1 MRFPAIL
8 PLSEHLG
15 LLGSAPMRTALIFL
29 MTMLSGWT
37 LPGAERAFDFGGTNT
52 LPAKSQPAG
61 FRSTVAG
68 QGRPGDWKVILEAV
82 PSVLAPLSPQ
92 APVTGRRPVLAQ
104 LARDRTDEHF
114 PMLVY
119 DEEVFGDFTLT
130 TRFKIVEGVAE
141 QMAGLAFRWQDERN
155 YYYVRASALGG
166 NFAFFKVVD
175 GARSAPI
182 AVKMPIEKGVWH
194 ELTVECKGTR
204 IRSTFN
210 GREVLPNLDDK
221 SFNSGKFGF
230 WTKSD
235 SVSYFTDTRIIYQ
248 PRETL
253 AQTLVNDAM
262 KLHPRLLGL
271 QILAPISAQPDAPL
285 QVVAS
290 KDAGE
295 IGQPGPPGTD
305 QVLTGK
311 GFLYAKNGDSVTV
324 VLALRDWNGDKVAAV
339 KVLMRTFPGQTE
351 KNAVIRATPIV
362 KSMEPRVES
371 VKVLVQ

>member
-1 MRFPAIL
+1 
-8 PLSEHLG
+8 
-15 LLGSAPMRTALIFL
+15 MRTPLIFL

-37 LPGAERAFDFGGTNT
+37 LLGAERTFDFGRTNAPT
-52 LPAKSQPAG
+52 TNGLPAG
-61 FRSTVAG
+61 FRSIVAG
-68 QGRPGDWKVILEAV
+68 QGQPGDWKVILEAV
-82 PSVLAPLSPQ
+82 PSVLTPLSPN
-92 APVTGRRPVLAQ
+92 APVTGKRPVLAQ
-104 LARDRTDEHF
+104 LGRDQTDEHF
-114 PMLVY
+114 PILVY
-119 DEEVFGDFTLT
+119 DGETFGDFTLT

-141 QMAGLAFRWQDERN
+141 QMAGLAFRLQDERN

-166 NFAFFKVVD
+166 TFAFFKVVD

-235 SVSYFTDTRIIYQ
+235 SVSYFTDTRIVYQ
-248 PRETL
+248 PQEKL
-253 AQTLVNDAM
+253 AQALINDAL
-262 KLHPRLLGL
+262 KLYPRLLGL
-271 QILAPISAQPDAPL
+271 QILAPMPAQADVL
-285 QVVAS
+285 RVLAS
-290 KDAGE
+290 KDAGD
-295 IGQPGPPGTD
+295 IGQPAPPGTD
-305 QVLTGK
+305 EVLAGK
-311 GFLYAKNGDSVTV
+311 GFLYAKDGDLVTV

-339 KVLMRTFPGQTE
+339 KVLMHTFPGQTE

-371 VKVLVQ
+371 VRVLVQ